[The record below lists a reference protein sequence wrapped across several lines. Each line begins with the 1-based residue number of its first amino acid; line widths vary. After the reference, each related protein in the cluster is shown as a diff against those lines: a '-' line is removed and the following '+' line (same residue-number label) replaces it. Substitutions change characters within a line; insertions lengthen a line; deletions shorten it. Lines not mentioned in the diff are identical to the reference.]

1 MNSIKKYFNTKL
13 PILVEKSYNV
23 LLEFNMILLIIMK
36 SKIIRTGIN
45 L

>member
-13 PILVEKSYNV
+13 SILVEKSYNV